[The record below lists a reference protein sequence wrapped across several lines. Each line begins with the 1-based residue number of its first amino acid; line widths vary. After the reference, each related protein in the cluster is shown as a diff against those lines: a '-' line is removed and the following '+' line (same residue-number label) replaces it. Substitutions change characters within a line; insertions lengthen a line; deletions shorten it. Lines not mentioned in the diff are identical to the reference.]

1 MSKEAYPLVLVIMA
15 SVAAVLLL
23 VRGPGQIGRKM
34 LRLMG
39 LVFPL
44 VVFPLWGIGVYRTC
58 VILPAAVLALLEA
71 ARFSGRRDRSTLGR
85 LLSPIAK
92 EGEGRGF
99 FGFSTYFWGSALASL
114 APGGT
119 GPVVTAM
126 ATLCDPWAS
135 MAGTAWGGQGS
146 SLGKTWVGSLT
157 CLLVSS
163 MTGLSCAVRFPRAG
177 IALQLTLRASVAMTA
192 AERDSPGE
200 FDNLSIQVVGAAV
213 VTLSS
218 FGSL

>member
-119 GPVVTAM
+119 GPAVTAM

-163 MTGLSCAVRFPRAG
+163 MTGLSFAVLFPRAG
-177 IALQLTLRASVAMTA
+177 ISLQQTLLASVAMTA
-192 AERDSPGE
+192 AERYSPGE